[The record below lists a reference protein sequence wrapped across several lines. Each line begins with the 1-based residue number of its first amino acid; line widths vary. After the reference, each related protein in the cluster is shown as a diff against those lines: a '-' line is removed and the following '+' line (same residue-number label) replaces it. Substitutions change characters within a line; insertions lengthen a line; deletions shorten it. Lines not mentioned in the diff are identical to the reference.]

1 MILTHDLIHILIE
14 TNPGGCIA
22 YQDDP
27 RAMKLLGFSDDIAR
41 ATGYDRSQLEKMLE
55 EDPYSIVATENREL
69 LKQRVNTC
77 LHAGE
82 RFAGC
87 YKFVGKDGH
96 RICVLC
102 RGKRIGELDGSSV
115 MFATIQDATLVENG
129 KEMLELLLNQSLYT
143 SEHDELTGLYNRKKA
158 YAESEK
164 LLAEHPDETFAIVHF
179 DLQRFRLYNSFFGEK
194 EGDKLICYIA
204 DMFRTLAG
212 THKYGVYGRI
222 EADVFFLCFPY
233 SPEVIRW
240 NEEYIHERLVGYRS
254 DFMLTGSSG
263 IYIAKNSPLS
273 VEAMFNRAMEAAKK
287 NRSKQMSHVWVYD
300 NKMEEQLLTEHKIVR
315 EMRQAIEQEQF
326 VVYLQPKYSTVDSK
340 PSGAEALVRWQHPVH
355 GLVPPDKFIP
365 IFEKNGFIITLD
377 QYMWEHVCMLIRRW
391 LDEGRDVNPISVN
404 VSRISMY
411 SPNTVSFLKNL
422 VERYKIPPHL
432 LALELTE
439 SAYMDDPHEIKQRL
453 AELQKYGLEI
463 MMDDFGS
470 GYSSLNTLRELSFN
484 YLKVDRMLLASIEQ
498 DDRSKAVFTAIIKMA
513 SSIHIPVI
521 AEGVETEEQRAFLAE
536 IGCDYIQGYL
546 FARPMPV
553 TEYEEKI
560 FTKQD
565 SAI

>member
-1 MILTHDLIHILIE
+1 
-14 TNPGGCIA
+14 
-22 YQDDP
+22 
-27 RAMKLLGFSDDIAR
+27 
-41 ATGYDRSQLEKMLE
+41 
-55 EDPYSIVATENREL
+55 
-69 LKQRVNTC
+69 
-77 LHAGE
+77 
-82 RFAGC
+82 
-87 YKFVGKDGH
+87 
-96 RICVLC
+96 
-102 RGKRIGELDGSSV
+102 
-115 MFATIQDATLVENG
+115 
-129 KEMLELLLNQSLYT
+129 
-143 SEHDELTGLYNRKKA
+143 
-158 YAESEK
+158 
-164 LLAEHPDETFAIVHF
+164 
-179 DLQRFRLYNSFFGEK
+179 
-194 EGDKLICYIA
+194 
-204 DMFRTLAG
+204 
-212 THKYGVYGRI
+212 
-222 EADVFFLCFPY
+222 
-233 SPEVIRW
+233 
-240 NEEYIHERLVGYRS
+240 
-254 DFMLTGSSG
+254 
-263 IYIAKNSPLS
+263 
-273 VEAMFNRAMEAAKK
+273 
-287 NRSKQMSHVWVYD
+287 
-300 NKMEEQLLTEHKIVR
+300 
-315 EMRQAIEQEQF
+315 
-326 VVYLQPKYSTVDSK
+326 
-340 PSGAEALVRWQHPVH
+340 
-355 GLVPPDKFIP
+355 
-365 IFEKNGFIITLD
+365 
-377 QYMWEHVCMLIRRW
+377 MLIRRW

-453 AELQKYGLEI
+453 AELQKYGFEI